1 MNIHSTYF
9 PSKNETSSYAASTLF
24 HVQPGQPLSKGDQ
37 APAFSLPASLV
48 KWTGS
53 LAELASDAKIAL
65 SDLVSSR
72 PLVISFYSPLWNGYG
87 HQHIQS
93 LVQLYTRVK
102 ALGGEM
108 LIFTPEPLAQ
118 IYRLANHYQIPFSI
132 AHDADNLIAYLFG
145 VYDTQNPVWQRMAG
159 ITADVPVPA
168 TFVIAGNGQIT
179 AAFVDSEFQDTLPA
193 RPVLSAV
200 YATRDKR
207 IKKVA

>member
-1 MNIHSTYF
+1 MNIQSTYF
-9 PSKNETSSYAASTLF
+9 PSKNETNSFTAPALF
-24 HVQPGQPLSKGDQ
+24 HVEPGQPLSKGDQ
-37 APAFSLPASLV
+37 APAFSLPANFG

-53 LAELASDAKIAL
+53 LAELASVTKIT
-65 SDLVSSR
+65 SNELVSSR
-72 PLVISFYSPLWNGYG
+72 PLVISFYSPQWNDYG
-87 HQHIQS
+87 HQHIQA
-93 LVQLYTRVK
+93 LVQLYTGVK

-108 LIFTPEPLAQ
+108 LVLTPEPLAQ

-145 VYDTQNPVWQRMAG
+145 VYDTQNPVWHRIAG
-159 ITADVPVPA
+159 ITADVPAPA

-179 AAFVDSEFQDTLPA
+179 AAFIDSDFQDALPA

>member
-9 PSKNETSSYAASTLF
+9 PSNNETSSFTASSLF

-37 APAFSLPASLV
+37 APAFSLPTNLG
-48 KWTGS
+48 KWSGS
-53 LAELASDAKIAL
+53 LAEIALDAKIAL
-65 SDLVSSR
+65 SDLVNSR
-72 PLVISFYSPLWNGYG
+72 PLVISFYSPQWNGYG

-93 LVQLYTRVK
+93 LIQLHNGIK

-108 LIFTPEPLAQ
+108 LVLTPEPLAQ
-118 IYRLANHYQIPFSI
+118 IHRLANHYQVPFSI

-145 VYDTQNPVWQRMAG
+145 IYDMQNPVWQRIAG
-159 ITADVPVPA
+159 ITADVPAPA

-179 AAFVDSEFQDTLPA
+179 AAFIDADFQDSLPT